1 MPEDFRNA
9 GPNFPVFG
17 VNMEIYS
24 VNLHIHSE
32 CKKYGP
38 EKLQIPTLF
47 MQRLSYRLNQF

>member
-1 MPEDFRNA
+1 MLEDFRKA

-24 VNLHIHSE
+24 ANLRIHLE

-38 EKLQIPTLF
+38 EKLQIPALF
-47 MQRLSYRLNQF
+47 TQCLSYRLRQF

>member
-47 MQRLSYRLNQF
+47 MQCLSYRLNQF